1 MKVKKDDKE
10 HEWKGRSRE
19 YLSLYR
25 DGIVGEQG
33 KKEDDLLKESK

>member
-10 HEWKGRSRE
+10 HEWRGRSRE

-25 DGIVGEQG
+25 DRIVGEQE
-33 KKEDDLLKESK
+33 KIEDD